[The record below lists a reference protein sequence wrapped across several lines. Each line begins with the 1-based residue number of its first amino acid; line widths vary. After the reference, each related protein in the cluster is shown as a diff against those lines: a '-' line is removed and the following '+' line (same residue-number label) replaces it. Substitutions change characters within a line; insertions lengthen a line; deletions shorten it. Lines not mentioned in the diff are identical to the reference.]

1 MSPTEESLSAENF
14 VDKQELN
21 KVYKIVFFVSLATV
35 LQISESLIPH
45 PIPGIRLGL
54 ANVITLISLV
64 TLGFGPTLEIA
75 VLRTIL
81 SSFIMGTFM
90 SPTFILSFSGAI
102 LSTVIMGSF
111 YWLSRWHQ
119 HYRFSLVGISVIGAL
134 THNITQLCLAY
145 FLLIKH
151 PGIFVFLPWLCIAA
165 VIMGWVTGL
174 VAVNVCRKLEEPR
187 ALLKTD
193 NLFQKPKTAGSA
205 TGIDHYLPGTSFLH
219 RMPARIKMAGL
230 LVMSVLVLAFTNFWL
245 YLGLFAGFAGLVFL
259 ARISWASLLFRARKY
274 AFLILSAFLF
284 PALFLASGQVLYT
297 FAWFRITIEGLQS
310 GAFFGARILFLI
322 LANSLLIQ
330 TTSIE
335 EMSSGLAS
343 LLAPFRVFGFSEK
356 RIALI
361 FSLSMAAIPIF
372 WETASNCIKQAN
384 LKKVRN
390 ISKLIPL
397 LSTIIVTLYRET
409 ELPPSAAPAVF
420 SQSSEVIIDLNSACK
435 HI

>member
-1 MSPTEESLSAENF
+1 MSAENI
-14 VDKQELN
+14 VDKQEL
-21 KVYKIVFFVSLATV
+21 KKIYKIVFFVSLATV

-54 ANVITLISLV
+54 ANVVTLISLV

-90 SPTFILSFSGAI
+90 SPTFVLSFSGAI
-102 LSTVIMGSF
+102 LSTLVMGLF
-111 YWLSRWHQ
+111 YWLSRWNQ

-165 VIMGWVTGL
+165 VIMGWLTGL
-174 VAVNVCRKLEEPR
+174 VALNVSSKLAEPR
-187 ALLKTD
+187 VHLKTD
-193 NLFQKPKTAGSA
+193 KLFQRPKTGGSA

-219 RMPARIKMAGL
+219 RMPARTKMAGL
-230 LVMSVLVLAFTNFWL
+230 LLTAVIILGFTNFWL
-245 YLGLFAGFAGLVFL
+245 YLALFSGLAALVLL
-259 ARISWASLLFRARKY
+259 ARISWTALLFRARKY

-284 PALFLASGQVLYT
+284 PALFLASGHVLYN
-297 FAWFRITIEGLQS
+297 FAWFRITTEGLQS

-343 LLAPFRVFGFSEK
+343 LLAPFRIFGFSEK

-372 WETASNCIKQAN
+372 WETASNCLKQTN

-409 ELPPSAAPAVF
+409 ELSQTASPSVF
-420 SQSSEVIIDLNSACK
+420 SPGSEAIIDLNSACK
-435 HI
+435 DII